1 MKSIKK
7 TGFDSIIIAGGKGTR
22 LKSTLNNP
30 KILINLKKNTTLLD
44 LLIDN
49 FKRYKVSSATILA
62 GQNAFIIEKY

>member
-30 KILINLKKNTTLLD
+30 KILINLKK
-44 LLIDN
+44 
-49 FKRYKVSSATILA
+49 
-62 GQNAFIIEKY
+62 KYYFVRSVNR